1 MEYSCKKTKRKYRIK
16 FLYSS
21 LLLQAVCHHSAYVH
35 ILWQGVRL
43 VRRCCG
49 SRGQG
54 GDLVAAAAALS
65 VAMAQGRTAEE
76 LELLS
81 SLFNMLGENL
91 ATLAI
96 KAPSSEDCRQKN
108 QDCCP

>member
-1 MEYSCKKTKRKYRIK
+1 
-16 FLYSS
+16 
-21 LLLQAVCHHSAYVH
+21 V
-35 ILWQGVRL
+35 

-49 SRGQG
+49 SRGEG

-76 LELLS
+76 LEVLS

-91 ATLAI
+91 GTLAL
-96 KAPSSEDCRQKN
+96 KAPSDE
-108 QDCCP
+108 DCCPKSQDRCT

>member
-1 MEYSCKKTKRKYRIK
+1 M
-16 FLYSS
+16 
-21 LLLQAVCHHSAYVH
+21 
-35 ILWQGVRL
+35 

-49 SRGQG
+49 SRGEG

-76 LELLS
+76 LEVLS

-91 ATLAI
+91 GTLALT
-96 KAPSSEDCRQKN
+96 APSDE
-108 QDCCP
+108 DCCPKSQDRCT